1 MVGATCE
8 TTGRF
13 DMKIGNIAVGVVVG
27 GAILVCSVAAV
38 TWQKGW
44 SVRETV
50 ELGAGVIA
58 AKAARHSIADRT
70 AAIIAKKPQLRSVA
84 KSAGGKL
91 RILVFKSERSVEVHA
106 PGWKAP
112 RIYPMTAF
120 SGTLGPK
127 LREGDGQIPEGIYG
141 IGYLNPNSS
150 YYLSLK
156 VTYPNASDRARAKA
170 DGRTNLGGDIM
181 IHGKAA
187 TIGCVPV
194 GDDAI
199 EDIFYLASEVGIK
212 NISVIIAPYDMRKGR
227 KPELE
232 HSPLKWYS
240 DLCREIDIALCGAA
254 RLYGRFLEHPSDDA
268 LMDVVMAVENGN
280 WDAKMVRYMK
290 LELDRPA
297 PRHLHTTAGDGVD
310 IDSHSLAV
318 FLAGEMLGFTPP
330 VSSEVAWTAILCRS
344 MPDESETHRDYQ
356 SPYRVHI
363 FPATPTGKTLAKKKL
378 ASYTANGD

>member
-1 MVGATCE
+1 MII
-8 TTGRF
+8 R
-13 DMKIGNIAVGVVVG
+13 IIAVGIVVVG
-27 GAILVCSVAAV
+27 AIFAGGVAAV
-38 TWQKGW
+38 AWQKGL
-44 SVRETV
+44 SIRETV

-58 AKAARHSIADRT
+58 AKASRHTIPDRT
-70 AAIIAKKPQLRSVA
+70 AAILAKKPHLKGVA

-91 RILVFKSERSVEVHA
+91 RILVFKNERTVEVHA

-112 RIYPMTAF
+112 RIYTMTAF

-170 DGRTNLGGDIM
+170 GGRTNLGGDIM
-181 IHGKAA
+181 IHGKAV

-199 EDIFYLASEVGIK
+199 EDIFYLANAVGI
-212 NISVIIAPYDMRKGR
+212 NNVSVVIAPYDMRKGR

-232 HSPLKWYS
+232 RSPLKWYT

-254 RLYGRFLEHPSDDA
+254 KLYGRFLEHPSDDA
-268 LMDVVMAVENGN
+268 LMDVAMAVKDGN
-280 WDAKMVRYMK
+280 WDAQMVRYMK
-290 LELDRPA
+290 LELSPETRVRTIYKSADA
-297 PRHLHTTAGDGVD
+297 K
-310 IDSHSLAV
+310 IDNRSIAV
-318 FLAGEMLGFTPP
+318 FLVSEMLKFEPP
-330 VSSEVAWTAILCRS
+330 CDDPPLWRLTACRS
-344 MPDESETHRDYQ
+344 IPDENE
-356 SPYRVHI
+356 PYRGYECPYRIHV
-363 FPATPTGKTLAKKKL
+363 FPATSEGIALARKRL
-378 ASYTANGD
+378 RENVR